1 MKEISGQITV
11 KSRLGGGIDGKA
23 KMRGI
28 VKNAQTKPLPEYEGE
43 YVVDPKFEPQRLETN
58 KKSMYNDVTVNEIA
72 VLEVGNLGGGYTM
85 TIGY

>member
-1 MKEISGQITV
+1 MNKVNGSIKV
-11 KSRLGGGIDGKA
+11 KARLGGGIDGKG

-43 YVVDPKFEPQRLETN
+43 YVVDPKFVPQKLETN
-58 KKSMYNDVTVNEIA
+58 KKSMYDDVTVNEIA

-85 TIGY
+85 TIGH

>member
-11 KSRLGGGIDGKA
+11 KSRLGGGIDGKV

-43 YVVDPKFEPQRLETN
+43 YVVDPKFEPQKLETN
-58 KKSMYNDVTVNEIA
+58 KKSMYDDVTVNEIA

>member
-1 MKEISGQITV
+1 MKELNGTIRT
-11 KSRLGGGIDGKA
+11 KSRLGGGIDCKG

-43 YVVDPKFEPQRLETN
+43 YVVDPKFEPQKLETN
-58 KKSMYNDVTVNEIA
+58 KKSMYDDVTVNEIA

-85 TIGY
+85 TIGH

>member
-11 KSRLGGGIDGKA
+11 KSRLGGGIDGKV

-43 YVVDPKFEPQRLETN
+43 YVVNPKFEPQKLETN
-58 KKSMYNDVTVNEIA
+58 KKSMYDDVTVNEIA

-85 TIGY
+85 TIGH

>member
-1 MKEISGQITV
+1 MKEISGHITL
-11 KSRLGGGIDGKA
+11 KSRLGGGIDGKG

-43 YVVDPKFEPQRLETN
+43 YVVDPKFEPQKLETT
-58 KKSMYNDVTVNEIA
+58 KKSLYDDVTVNEIA

-85 TIGY
+85 TIGH

>member
-1 MKEISGQITV
+1 MKELNGTIKT
-11 KSRLGGGIDGKA
+11 KSRLGGGIDGKG

-43 YVVDPKFEPQRLETN
+43 YIVDPKFEPQKLETT
-58 KKSMYNDVTVNEIA
+58 KKSLYDDVTVNEIA

-85 TIGY
+85 TIGH